1 MREARRGGCFACG
14 RNDGGRGKGSTSY
27 RYKNIGRRYRQEIQA
42 RDTGNK
48 IYAGDYRQYDYRQ
61 ARQAREYRQ
70 ENTGK
75 RIQAREYRQENIGKR
90 ICDGP
95 EKY

>member
-42 RDTGNK
+42 IKYMQEIIGSTIIGRRD
-48 IYAGDYRQYDYRQ
+48 
-61 ARQAREYRQ
+61 
-70 ENTGK
+70 
-75 RIQAREYRQENIGKR
+75 RQENIGKR
-90 ICDGP
+90 I
-95 EKY
+95 